1 MHSKFEF
8 QIIYFHPCFQY
19 ETDVYSIQV
28 MFPNGNRIEVSA
40 SSMDVRIVRY
50 NVLLVLI
57 SATSFR
63 PHLLIILEYRVV
75 YMMKSLTVCV

>member
-1 MHSKFEF
+1 MGAIDFSSENV
-8 QIIYFHPCFQY
+8 P
-19 ETDVYSIQV
+19 
-28 MFPNGNRIEVSA
+28 RIEVSA

-57 SATSFR
+57 SATSFQ

-75 YMMKSLTVCV
+75 YMKSLTVCV